1 MQAIHISQHEY
12 INAFGKDGWRESVR
26 NSVKGNYDY
35 LFPPT
40 PEPEQPESRQPQPPP
55 HPAETPV
62 NPSHSPLVYP
72 DPVGATSDSFTPSEA
87 EGPLPHAPQPAPSPH
102 ASLPPTSA
110 EFVQQVVARLQTGG
124 AQAPQ
129 PAPTQPR
136 SPIPTQATPTP
147 ALAPSPT
154 SADSPQT
161 PASPS
166 HPACHPERS
175 EESHLNHPASATD
188 KTHPIPATRIPQP
201 AAPSASRQ
209 EPRPAAGPQTGPSGL
224 PVLAPLP
231 PRKLE
236 APLGSRS
243 S

>member
-1 MQAIHISQHEY
+1 MQAVHISQHEY
-12 INAFGKDGWRESVR
+12 INAFGTNGWRQSIR
-26 NSVKGNYDY
+26 NSVKGNYEY

-40 PEPEQPESRQPQPPP
+40 PEPEQPESRQPQPQP

-124 AQAPQ
+124 GQAPQ
-129 PAPTQPR
+129 PAPTQTR
-136 SPIPTQATPTP
+136 SPIPPQATPTP

-175 EESHLNHPASATD
+175 EGSHLNHPASLAD
-188 KTHPIPATRIPQP
+188 KTQPPATQS
-201 AAPSASRQ
+201 AAPIAPTPQSNN
-209 EPRPAAGPQTGPSGL
+209 PPQTRPSTGPNRD
-224 PVLAPLP
+224 APWLHFGDTRHIP
-231 PRKLE
+231 PDSHL
-236 APLGSRS
+236 L
-243 S
+243 